1 MPQPVVLPNV
11 NSKFNLFRSSKLFF
25 NIFAFVDR
33 WQRSQGMALRES
45 ITELISPESVR
56 DNWNQIC
63 DFENDP
69 MYPESSQEM
78 TVFFAKAL
86 NDMREAAEKTGG
98 DSSTA
103 NLSPVVRPLLFLHQ
117 IKRFG

>member
-1 MPQPVVLPNV
+1 
-11 NSKFNLFRSSKLFF
+11 
-25 NIFAFVDR
+25 
-33 WQRSQGMALRES
+33 MALRES

-69 MYPESSQEM
+69 MYPDSSQEM

-103 NLSPVVRPLLFLHQ
+103 NLSPVVRLIFY
-117 IKRFG
+117 K